1 MITFFDTSLY
11 QTVRDKL
18 SKAQLKELSGHKKR
32 IYTLDWMLNSN
43 TLISGSVDTT
53 IRLWDITTENFQ
65 ELKNHND
72 SVTIVKS
79 SLSEPNQFIS
89 ASADKHI
96 KLWDIR
102 TNKAIKSEKTKAGIR
117 YISYN
122 SSNTELAFSNKDGD
136 AIHIYD
142 IGTFSQINQFDF
154 KSKVNEFEYD
164 KTSSILFVTN
174 DNGNI
179 NLINAKTYRESD
191 SKVIECHLAPTNSI
205 SIDYN
210 DNKHFI
216 TGGVD
221 SLIVQWNM
229 EEMMSS
235 KVYKKGDQA
244 IRKVQYSF
252 DGKYIASI
260 YDGVNVEVFSTEC
273 GAPVHTINTENIQYS
288 IAWNRNK
295 NVNKNI
301 LAYCGDEKNN
311 RNGDEGNLHLMII

>member
-1 MITFFDTSLY
+1 M
-11 QTVRDKL
+11 
-18 SKAQLKELSGHKKR
+18 
-32 IYTLDWMLNSN
+32 
-43 TLISGSVDTT
+43 
-53 IRLWDITTENFQ
+53 
-65 ELKNHND
+65 
-72 SVTIVKS
+72 
-79 SLSEPNQFIS
+79 
-89 ASADKHI
+89 
-96 KLWDIR
+96 
-102 TNKAIKSEKTKAGIR
+102 
-117 YISYN
+117 
-122 SSNTELAFSNKDGD
+122 
-136 AIHIYD
+136 
-142 IGTFSQINQFDF
+142 
-154 KSKVNEFEYD
+154 
-164 KTSSILFVTN
+164 
-174 DNGNI
+174 
-179 NLINAKTYRESD
+179 
-191 SKVIECHLAPTNSI
+191 APTNSI